1 MLALSTTV
9 ETLEGTITTINN
21 LIDDSQ
27 NNIDNYVY
35 TISLDGTIKP
45 SKVLSGSKQQ
55 NKTIELT
62 LNNQQKIICTPD
74 QEFPTQSYGYK
85 QAKDLTENDFIMS
98 CFFNRDNTLIFE
110 HKTKIFLP
118 SDYLANEEYNLY
130 KELYDDRDIL
140 EILPEE
146 TGNIIDHLMTI
157 ASITQDRD
165 QLFNRLANDIFLK
178 NMLSVDYLKK
188 SEVIT
193 LINHFNIEYKHK
205 EYSDDEKALSQLLNI
220 NTPDDL
226 EGRLESLL
234 SNLKELDLSLFEKCG
249 IVIDGE
255 LTTDHLMNACL
266 LLGYSNADHLTSV
279 KHMHGFRVVKIDDG
293 DDMDVGGLLLENGE
307 NVGLGCGV
315 FAKVG

>member
-1 MLALSTTV
+1 MLSLSTRI
-9 ETLEGTITTINN
+9 ETLSSEIKTLEELIT
-21 LIDDSQ
+21 DCQ

-35 TISLDGTIKP
+35 TISLDGTSKP
-45 SKVLSGSKQQ
+45 SKVLSGFT
-55 NKTIELT
+55 NKSSTIELT
-62 LNNQQKIICTPD
+62 LNNHQQIICTPD
-74 QEFPTQSYGYK
+74 QEFPIQSYGYK
-85 QAKDLTENDFIMS
+85 KAKDLTINDFIMS
-98 CFFNRDNTLIFE
+98 CYFNRGNTLIYE

-130 KELYDDRDIL
+130 NELYDDRNIL

-157 ASITQDRD
+157 ASITQDKD

-178 NMLSVDYLKK
+178 DMLSVDYLQKT
-188 SEVIT
+188 EVIT

-205 EYSDDEKALSQLLNI
+205 EYSNDEKELLQLLNV

-226 EGRLESLL
+226 EDRLESLL
-234 SNLKELDLSLFEKCG
+234 SNLKDLDLSLFEKCG
-249 IVIDGE
+249 IVIDDE
-255 LTTDHLMNACL
+255 LTTDHLRNACL

-279 KHMHGFRVVKIDDG
+279 KHMHGYRVVNIDDG
-293 DDMDVGGLLLENGE
+293 DDMDVGSVVLENGE

-315 FAKVG
+315 FAKV

>member
-1 MLALSTTV
+1 MLALSTRI
-9 ETLEGTITTINN
+9 ETLNSEIKTIQD
-21 LIDDSQ
+21 LIDDCQ
-27 NNIDNYVY
+27 NNIENYIY
-35 TISLDGTIKP
+35 TIALDGTIKP
-45 SKVLSGSKQQ
+45 AKVLSGSTTQSS
-55 NKTIELT
+55 TIELT
-62 LNNQQKIICTPD
+62 LNNEQKIICTPD

-85 QAKDLTENDFIMS
+85 KAKDLTENDFVMS

-130 KELYDDRDIL
+130 KELYEDRQIL

-188 SEVIT
+188 SEVEE

-205 EYSDDEKALSQLLNI
+205 EFSDDEKALLQLLNEK
-220 NTPDDL
+220 TPDDL

-234 SNLKELDLSLFEKCG
+234 ANLKDLDLSLFEKCG

-255 LTTDHLMNACL
+255 LTTDHLMHACL

-279 KHMHGFRVVKIDDG
+279 KHMHGFRVVNIN
-293 DDMDVGGLLLENGE
+293 DVMNSDIGSLVLENGE
-307 NVGLGCGV
+307 SVGLGCGV
-315 FAKVG
+315 FAKV

>member
-45 SKVLSGSKQQ
+45 SKVISGSKQQ

-130 KELYDDRDIL
+130 KELYDDRNIL

-157 ASITQDRD
+157 ASITQNRD

-178 NMLSVDYLKK
+178 NMLSVDYLQK

-279 KHMHGFRVVKIDDG
+279 KHMHGFRVVEINDVINS
-293 DDMDVGGLLLENGE
+293 DVGCLVLENGE
-307 NVGLGCGV
+307 SVGLGCGV
-315 FAKVG
+315 FAKV

>member
-1 MLALSTTV
+1 
-9 ETLEGTITTINN
+9 
-21 LIDDSQ
+21 
-27 NNIDNYVY
+27 
-35 TISLDGTIKP
+35 
-45 SKVLSGSKQQ
+45 
-55 NKTIELT
+55 
-62 LNNQQKIICTPD
+62 
-74 QEFPTQSYGYK
+74 
-85 QAKDLTENDFIMS
+85 
-98 CFFNRDNTLIFE
+98 
-110 HKTKIFLP
+110 LP

-130 KELYDDRDIL
+130 KELYEDRVIL

-188 SEVIT
+188 SEVEE

-205 EYSDDEKALSQLLNI
+205 EFSNDEKALLQLLNEK
-220 NTPDDL
+220 TPDDL

-234 SNLKELDLSLFEKCG
+234 ENLKDLDLSLFEKCG
-249 IVIDGE
+249 IVIEGE
-255 LTTDHLMNACL
+255 LSTDHLMNACL

-279 KHMHGFRVVKIDDG
+279 KHMHGFRVVEINEVMNSDIGCLVLDNG
-293 DDMDVGGLLLENGE
+293 D

-315 FAKVG
+315 FAKV

>member
-1 MLALSTTV
+1 MLALSTRI
-9 ETLEGTITTINN
+9 ETLNSEIKTINN
-21 LIDDSQ
+21 LIDDCQ
-27 NNIDNYVY
+27 NNIENYIY
-35 TISLDGTIKP
+35 TIKLDGTIKP
-45 SKVLSGSKQQ
+45 SKVLSGSTKQS
-55 NKTIELT
+55 KTIELT
-62 LNNQQKIICTPD
+62 LNNEQKIICTPD

-130 KELYDDRDIL
+130 KELYEDRQIL

-188 SEVIT
+188 SEVEE

-205 EYSDDEKALSQLLNI
+205 EFTNDEKDLLQLLNE

-226 EGRLESLL
+226 EGRLEALL
-234 SNLKELDLSLFEKCG
+234 ENLKNKDLSLFEKCG

-255 LTTDHLMNACL
+255 LTTDHLMHACL
-266 LLGYSNADHLTSV
+266 SLGYSNADHLTSV
-279 KHMHGFRVVKIDDG
+279 KHMHGFRVVNINDV
-293 DDMDVGGLLLENGE
+293 MNSDVGCLVLENGE
-307 NVGLGCGV
+307 SVGLGCGV
-315 FAKVG
+315 FTKV

>member
-1 MLALSTTV
+1 MLALSTRI
-9 ETLEGTITTINN
+9 ETLNSEIKTVQD
-21 LIDDSQ
+21 LIDDCQ
-27 NNIDNYVY
+27 NNDENYVY

-45 SKVLSGSKQQ
+45 SKVLSGSTRQS
-55 NKTIELT
+55 NTIELT
-62 LNNQQKIICTPD
+62 LNNEQKIICTPD

-130 KELYDDRDIL
+130 KELYEDRQIL

-188 SEVIT
+188 SEVEE

-205 EYSDDEKALSQLLNI
+205 AFTNDEKDLLQLLNE

-234 SNLKELDLSLFEKCG
+234 ENLKNKDLSLFLKCG
-249 IVIDGE
+249 ILIDGE
-255 LTTDHLMNACL
+255 LTTDHLMHACL
-266 LLGYSNADHLTSV
+266 SLGYSNADHLTSV
-279 KHMHGFRVVKIDDG
+279 KHMHGFRVVNINEV
-293 DDMDVGGLLLENGE
+293 MNSDVGTLVLENGE

-315 FAKVG
+315 FARV

>member
-1 MLALSTTV
+1 MLALSTRI
-9 ETLEGTITTINN
+9 ETLNSEIKTVQD
-21 LIDDSQ
+21 LIDDCQ
-27 NNIDNYVY
+27 NDIENYIY

-45 SKVLSGSKQQ
+45 SKVLSGSTQQ
-55 NKTIELT
+55 SKTIELT
-62 LNNQQKIICTPD
+62 LNNEQKIICTPD

-130 KELYDDRDIL
+130 KELYEDRQIL

-188 SEVIT
+188 SEVEE

-205 EYSDDEKALSQLLNI
+205 EFTNDEKDLLQLLNE

-234 SNLKELDLSLFEKCG
+234 ENLKNKDLSLFLKCG
-249 IVIDGE
+249 ILIDGE
-255 LTTDHLMNACL
+255 LTTDHLMHACL
-266 LLGYSNADHLTSV
+266 SLGYSNADHLTSV
-279 KHMHGFRVVKIDDG
+279 KHMHGFRVVNINEV
-293 DDMDVGGLLLENGE
+293 MNSDVGCLILENGD

-315 FAKVG
+315 FAKV

>member
-1 MLALSTTV
+1 MLALSTRI
-9 ETLEGTITTINN
+9 ETLSSEIKTLKD

-27 NNIDNYVY
+27 NNIDNYIY
-35 TISLDGTIKP
+35 TIALDGTIKP
-45 SKVLSGSKQQ
+45 SKVLSGNIDKSS
-55 NKTIELT
+55 TIELT
-62 LNNQQKIICTPD
+62 LNNHLKIICTPD

-85 QAKDLTENDFIMS
+85 MAKDLTENDFIMS

-130 KELYDDRDIL
+130 NELYEERNIL
-140 EILPEE
+140 DILPED

-157 ASITQDRD
+157 ASITQDKD

-178 NMLSVDYLKK
+178 EMLSVTYFQKC
-188 SEVIT
+188 EIET

-205 EYSDDEKALSQLLNI
+205 EYSDDERELLQLLNV

-234 SNLKELDLSLFEKCG
+234 ENLKGQDLSLFEKCG
-249 IVIDGE
+249 IVIEDE

-279 KHMHGFRVVKIDDG
+279 KHMHGYRVVNIDDG
-293 DDMDVGGLLLENGE
+293 DDMAVGGLLLENGE
-307 NVGLGCGV
+307 TVGLGCGV
-315 FAKVG
+315 FGKV

>member
-45 SKVLSGSKQQ
+45 SKVLSGFT
-55 NKTIELT
+55 NKSSTIELT
-62 LNNQQKIICTPD
+62 LNNEQKIICTPD

-130 KELYDDRDIL
+130 KELYDDRNIL
-140 EILPEE
+140 EILPED

-157 ASITQDRD
+157 ASITQNRD

-178 NMLSVDYLKK
+178 NMLSVDYLQK

-279 KHMHGFRVVKIDDG
+279 KHMHGFRVVEINDVINS
-293 DDMDVGGLLLENGE
+293 DVGCLVLENGE
-307 NVGLGCGV
+307 SVGLGCGV
-315 FAKVG
+315 FAKV

>member
-45 SKVLSGSKQQ
+45 SKVISGSKQQ

-85 QAKDLTENDFIMS
+85 KAKDLTINDFIMS
-98 CFFNRDNTLIFE
+98 CFFNRDNTLIYE

-130 KELYDDRDIL
+130 KELYDDRNIL
-140 EILPEE
+140 EILPED

-188 SEVIT
+188 SEVEE

-279 KHMHGFRVVKIDDG
+279 KHMHGFRVVEINDVINS
-293 DDMDVGGLLLENGE
+293 DVGCLVLENGE
-307 NVGLGCGV
+307 SVGLGCGG
-315 FAKVG
+315 FAKV